1 VIVVDASALLE
12 VLLQTDAASAIEGRF
27 ARGGGLHGPELL
39 DLEVLQVLRRLVTA
53 RTISADRA
61 DLAVGALERVAL
73 RRWSHG
79 AIRRRT
85 WELRGKLSAY
95 DAAYVALAERLRCPL
110 VTRDG
115 RLARSSGHQAR
126 IEVL

>member
-1 VIVVDASALLE
+1 MIVVDASALLE
-12 VLLQTDAASAIEGRF
+12 VLLQRDAAPAIERRL

-39 DLEVLQVLRRLVTA
+39 DLEVLQVLRRLVAA
-53 RTISADRA
+53 RAMSADRA

-85 WELRGKLSAY
+85 WELRERLSAY
-95 DAAYVALAERLRCPL
+95 DAAYVALAERLRSPL
-110 VTRDG
+110 VTRDR
-115 RLARSSGHQAR
+115 RLARSSGHLAR

>member
-12 VLLQTDAASAIEGRF
+12 VLLQTDAAPAVERRF
-27 ARGGGLHGPELL
+27 ARAGGMHAPELL
-39 DLEVLQVLRRLVTA
+39 DLEVLQVLRRLVAA
-53 RTISADRA
+53 RTISADRG

-85 WELRGKLSAY
+85 WELRAKLSAY
-95 DAAYVALAERLRCPL
+95 DAAYVALAERLRSPL

-115 RLARSSGHQAR
+115 RLARSAGHRAR
-126 IEVL
+126 IEVV